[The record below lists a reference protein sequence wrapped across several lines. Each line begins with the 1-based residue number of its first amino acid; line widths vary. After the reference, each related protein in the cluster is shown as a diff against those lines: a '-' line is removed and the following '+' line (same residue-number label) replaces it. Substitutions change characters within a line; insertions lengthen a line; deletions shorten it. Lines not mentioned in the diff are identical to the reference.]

1 MGKNYKFDYSQFQNY
16 VKDFEKAQKEFET
29 FLKTFL
35 LQQAQRVI
43 RSTKLRTPVDTGTLR
58 NSWCIGNETKAIR
71 YDKNGKV
78 TGTDYQSAFANEATI
93 DDVQII
99 GDTLQVTISN
109 PMEYASYIEYG
120 QRSYLGRYML
130 TISMDE
136 ISAAMSGRFEKEFK
150 NFLMNWGVI

>member
-16 VKDFEKAQKEFET
+16 VKDFGNVQKEFET

-35 LQQAQRVI
+35 LQQAQRVV

-71 YDKNGKV
+71 YNKNGKV
-78 TGTDYQSAFANEATI
+78 TGTDYQSAFANKATI
-93 DDVQII
+93 DDVQLV

-136 ISAAMSGRFEKEFK
+136 ISAAMAGRFEKEFK

>member
-16 VKDFEKAQKEFET
+16 VKDFENVQKEFEI

-35 LQQAQRVI
+35 LQQGQRVV
-43 RSTKLRTPVDTGTLR
+43 RSTKLKTPVDTGTLR

>member
-1 MGKNYKFDYSQFQNY
+1 MGRNYKFDYSQFQNY
-16 VKDFEKAQKEFET
+16 VKNFENAQKEFET

-35 LQQAQRVI
+35 LQQAQRVV

-99 GDTLQVTISN
+99 DDTLQVTISN

>member
-16 VKDFEKAQKEFET
+16 VKDFENAQKEFET

-35 LQQAQRVI
+35 LQQAQRVV
-43 RSTKLRTPVDTGTLR
+43 RSTKLRTPIDTGTLR
-58 NSWCIGNETKAIR
+58 NSWCIGDETKAIR

-93 DDVQII
+93 DDVQLM

>member
-1 MGKNYKFDYSQFQNY
+1 MGRNYKFDYSQFQNY
-16 VKDFEKAQKEFET
+16 VKDFENAQKEFET

-43 RSTKLRTPVDTGTLR
+43 RAVKPRTPVDTGALR

-71 YDKNGKV
+71 YDKNGNV

>member
-1 MGKNYKFDYSQFQNY
+1 MGRNYKFDYSQFQNY
-16 VKDFEKAQKEFET
+16 VKDFENAQKEFEA

-35 LQQAQRVI
+35 LQQAQRVV

>member
-16 VKDFEKAQKEFET
+16 VKDFENVQKEFET

-35 LQQAQRVI
+35 LQQAQKVV
-43 RSTKLRTPVDTGTLR
+43 RSTKIRTPVDTGTLR

-71 YDKNGKV
+71 YNKNGKV
-78 TGTDYQSAFANEATI
+78 TRTDYQSAFANKATI
-93 DDVQII
+93 DDVQLV

-130 TISMDE
+130 TISMDK
-136 ISAAMSGRFEKEFK
+136 ISAAMAGRFEKEFK
-150 NFLMNWGVI
+150 KFLMNWGVI